1 MQRRH
6 EAQNIPIELL
16 RSFVAIQECGSFTK
30 AAEALHLTQPA
41 ISAQIKRLQQLIGGE
56 VFLRS
61 GFGISLSEKGEIV
74 SRYARR
80 ILAMNDQ
87 ILSLSGTAAVS
98 KSIRVGIPNVYA
110 ASVLQDL
117 TAACRTATAGE
128 RVQFTCD
135 SSAELARNLTSGYL
149 DIVFVVAPSGA
160 MAIEVEG
167 WSEPMCWACSP
178 SLNTSPGAPIPL
190 LSWPYG
196 VSDQIAIEALENG
209 GLAYSIVFTA
219 TDLGAHFAA
228 LRCGIGY
235 VVLPERLVPP
245 DIEIARE
252 HFLPALP
259 ACNVGL
265 FVNSEKDSRRLRG
278 VAERMADVLRPGAER
293 RQSGASERRTETR
306 HGRQD
311 GA

>member
-16 RSFVAIQECGSFTK
+16 RSFVVIQECGSFTK

-41 ISAQIKRLQQLIGGE
+41 ISAQIKRLQQLVGGE

-110 ASVLQDL
+110 SSMLPDL
-117 TAACRTATAGE
+117 IAGCRAAAGGE
-128 RVQFTCD
+128 RLQFACE
-135 SSAELARNLTSGYL
+135 SSPELARSLSSGYL
-149 DIVFVVAPSGA
+149 DIVFVAASGA
-160 MAIEVEG
+160 GPAIPKSETVER
-167 WSEPMCWACSP
+167 WSEPMGWVCTS
-178 SLNTSPGAPIPL
+178 SFDISPGTPIPL

-196 VSDQIAIEALENG
+196 ISDQLAIEALENA

-228 LRCGIGY
+228 LRSGLGY
-235 VVLPERLVPP
+235 LVLPERLVPA
-245 DIEIARE
+245 DLKIARE
-252 HFLPALP
+252 DFLPALP
-259 ACNVGL
+259 ACDVGL
-265 FVNSEKDSRRLRG
+265 YLDAEKDSRKLRS
-278 VAERMADVLRPGAER
+278 VAERMAGVLRPHPSLPQAKV
-293 RQSGASERRTETR
+293 SA
-306 HGRQD
+306 
-311 GA
+311 